1 MQDNRKCWIN
11 MTSEEAKGLVKNRVD
26 SEIESVHSM
35 IEGYARLGGKAIC
48 LDQNVAHI
56 HLRTIRVLE
65 EEGFD
70 ISYSNKE
77 NENVV
82 FISWY

>member
-1 MQDNRKCWIN
+1 
-11 MTSEEAKGLVKNRVD
+11 MTSEDAKALVKDRID
-26 SEIESVHSM
+26 KELERVHSL

-56 HLRTIRVLE
+56 HPRTIKVLQ
-65 EEGFD
+65 EEGFA
-70 ISYSNKE
+70 ISYSNNE
-77 NENVV
+77 TENVV